1 MINFKSLFPIVIGFS
16 FWIYGNILLIKKL
29 QNKTSE
35 IREPK
40 SSIEV
45 SIDQDLKDKNKN
57 EKKDLINLV
66 KNKESFHLNSLIT
79 KNISLFTKNPNYKML
94 AWLIVQ
100 LTIFSLFVLS
110 VNIFKNN
117 LIPYF
122 NAWNLINWI
131 EKWIYFDFLR
141 TKNEKGVLYCWATRA
156 IFKVGRVG
164 MDRIAC
170 STWILKCAE

>member
-16 FWIYGNILLIKKL
+16 FWIYGNILLIKKI
-29 QNKTSE
+29 QKTSE
-35 IREPK
+35 IKESK
-40 SSIEV
+40 SSIEI
-45 SIDQDLKDKNKN
+45 SIDQELKDKNKN

-94 AWLIVQ
+94 TWLIVQ
-100 LTIFSLFVLS
+100 LTIFSLFILA

-122 NAWNLINWI
+122 NA
-131 EKWIYFDFLR
+131 
-141 TKNEKGVLYCWATRA
+141 
-156 IFKVGRVG
+156 
-164 MDRIAC
+164 
-170 STWILKCAE
+170 

>member
-35 IREPK
+35 IKESK
-40 SSIEV
+40 SSIEI

-57 EKKDLINLV
+57 QKKDLINVV
-66 KNKESFHLNSLIT
+66 KNKESFHLNSLII

-110 VNIFKNN
+110 VNIFKNK

-122 NAWNLINWI
+122 NA
-131 EKWIYFDFLR
+131 
-141 TKNEKGVLYCWATRA
+141 
-156 IFKVGRVG
+156 
-164 MDRIAC
+164 
-170 STWILKCAE
+170 

>member
-1 MINFKSLFPIVIGFS
+1 MPEINKSKKPI
-16 FWIYGNILLIKKL
+16 
-29 QNKTSE
+29 KTFM
-35 IREPK
+35 
-40 SSIEV
+40 
-45 SIDQDLKDKNKN
+45 DQDLKDKN
-57 EKKDLINLV
+57 EKKDLINVV

-122 NAWNLINWI
+122 NN
-131 EKWIYFDFLR
+131 
-141 TKNEKGVLYCWATRA
+141 
-156 IFKVGRVG
+156 
-164 MDRIAC
+164 
-170 STWILKCAE
+170 

>member
-35 IREPK
+35 IKKSK

-57 EKKDLINLV
+57 EKKDLINVV
-66 KNKESFHLNSLIT
+66 KKKKSFHLNSLIT

-94 AWLIVQ
+94 TWLIVQ
-100 LTIFSLFVLS
+100 LTIFSLFILA
-110 VNIFKNN
+110 VNIFKKN
-117 LIPYF
+117 LIPYL
-122 NAWNLINWI
+122 N
-131 EKWIYFDFLR
+131 D
-141 TKNEKGVLYCWATRA
+141 
-156 IFKVGRVG
+156 
-164 MDRIAC
+164 
-170 STWILKCAE
+170 

>member
-57 EKKDLINLV
+57 EKKDLINV
-66 KNKESFHLNSLIT
+66 IKKKRSCHLNSLIT
-79 KNISLFTKNPNYKML
+79 KNISLFTENPNYKML
-94 AWLIVQ
+94 TWLIVQ
-100 LTIFSLFVLS
+100 LTIFSLFIFA
-110 VNIFKNN
+110 VNVFKKN

-122 NAWNLINWI
+122 NA
-131 EKWIYFDFLR
+131 
-141 TKNEKGVLYCWATRA
+141 
-156 IFKVGRVG
+156 
-164 MDRIAC
+164 
-170 STWILKCAE
+170 